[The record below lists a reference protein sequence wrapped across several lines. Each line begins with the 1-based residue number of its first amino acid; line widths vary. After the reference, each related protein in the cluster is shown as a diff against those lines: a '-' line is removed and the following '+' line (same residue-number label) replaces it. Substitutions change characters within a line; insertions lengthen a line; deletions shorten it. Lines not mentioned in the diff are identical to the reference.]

1 MENIRVAEAFP
12 PGEFIKEELEA
23 REWTQQTLADIMGRQ
38 TSVISA
44 LVNGKR
50 AISVDIANELSHAF
64 GTSADYWMNL
74 EKSYQQY
81 VHERRD
87 TSISRRARLF
97 QIAPVKEMIKRS
109 WIPPSNDWT
118 EIEKEVCKFLDI
130 NSIEDQPRAFAH
142 AAKKSSP
149 EEPATPAQAAW
160 LVRARKLADAV
171 HVAKF
176 SQQTFEEM
184 LNSLRRLMENPE
196 DVRDV
201 PKILAEGGVRFLIVE
216 NIAHAKMDGA
226 CFWLDEHSPVIAMG
240 MRYDRIDNFWYVLG
254 HEMGH
259 VNYRDGL
266 NADPIWDAN
275 LIGDGAIPFDQK
287 SENEKRADLFAQHV
301 LIDQTAIENWI
312 ARISPMYSKARIL
325 AFAKMNHVHPA
336 IVLGQLQH
344 RGEVDWSHSR
354 EMLVK
359 IRHLITPVTLT
370 DGFGQTLPAF

>member
-38 TSVISA
+38 ASVISA
-44 LVNGKR
+44 IVNGKR
-50 AISVDIANELSHAF
+50 AVSLDIATELSHAF
-64 GTSADYWMNL
+64 GTSVDYWMNL

-81 VHERRD
+81 VHDRQD

-97 QIAPVKEMIKRS
+97 AIAPVKEMVKRN
-109 WIPPSNDWT
+109 WIAPSNDWA
-118 EIEKEVCKFLDI
+118 EIEKEVCKFLEI
-130 NSIEDQPRAFAH
+130 SSVEEQPKAFAH
-142 AAKKSSP
+142 AAKKSIP

-160 LVRARKLADAV
+160 LLRAKKLADGI

-176 SQQTFEEM
+176 SQQSFGAM
-184 LNSLRRLMENPE
+184 LKNLKRLMENPE
-196 DVRDV
+196 DIREV
-201 PKILAEGGVRFLIVE
+201 PKVLAEGGVRFLIVE

-240 MRYDRIDNFWYVLG
+240 MRYDRIDNFWYVLSHETG
-254 HEMGH
+254 HIH
-259 VNYRDGL
+259 HQDGL
-266 NADPIWDAN
+266 NSDPIWDAN
-275 LIGDGAIPFDQK
+275 LIGDGATPFDQK
-287 SENEKRADLFAQHV
+287 SEMEKRADVFAQQV
-301 LIDQTAIENWI
+301 LIDQGAIENWI
-312 ARISPMYSKARIL
+312 IRISPMYSKARIL

-359 IRHLITPVTLT
+359 FRHLITPVALT
-370 DGFGQTLPAF
+370 DGFGQILPSF

>member
-44 LVNGKR
+44 IVNGKR
-50 AISVDIANELSHAF
+50 AISLDIATELSHAF
-64 GTSADYWMNL
+64 GTSADYWINL

-81 VHERRD
+81 VHDRRD

-97 QIAPVKEMIKRS
+97 EIAPVKEMIKRN
-109 WIPPSNDWT
+109 WIAPSNDWAKIEQ
-118 EIEKEVCKFLDI
+118 EICEFLEI
-130 NSIEDQPRAFAH
+130 PSIEEQPKAFAH
-142 AAKKSSP
+142 AAKKSCP

-160 LVRARKLADAV
+160 LIRARKLAEGL

-176 SQQTFEEM
+176 SQQSFETM
-184 LNSLRRLMENPE
+184 LRNLKRLMENPE
-196 DVRDV
+196 DIREV
-201 PKILAEGGVRFLIVE
+201 PKLLAEGGVRFLIVE

-254 HEMGH
+254 HETGH
-259 VNYRDGL
+259 VDHRDGL
-266 NADPIWDAN
+266 NGDPIWDAN

-287 SENEKRADLFAQHV
+287 SEMEKCADIFAQQV
-301 LIDQTAIENWI
+301 LVDQGAMENWI
-312 ARISPMYSKARIL
+312 TRVSPMYSKARIL

-359 IRHLITPVTLT
+359 IRHLITPVALT
-370 DGFGQTLPAF
+370 DGFGQTLPSF